1 MHLVGCTIRIYYDA
15 RTYEHQIFSILF
27 VRNMPIIPLSMVALK
42 QPVMLWG
49 GFLSL
54 WVSEFQ
60 LYEVQFYLKP
70 QG

>member
-1 MHLVGCTIRIYYDA
+1 
-15 RTYEHQIFSILF
+15 
-27 VRNMPIIPLSMVALK
+27 MPIIPLSMVALK

-70 QG
+70 QGWQKNLHNKNF